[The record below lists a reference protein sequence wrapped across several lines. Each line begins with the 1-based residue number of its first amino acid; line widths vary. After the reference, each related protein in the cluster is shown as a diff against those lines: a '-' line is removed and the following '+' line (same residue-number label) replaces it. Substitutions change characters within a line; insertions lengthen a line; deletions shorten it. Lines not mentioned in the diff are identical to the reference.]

1 MDDYLDQYFSSSS
14 WSDVN
19 VNERSSWVHC
29 EPDQPNA
36 LLPSSIGIYQD
47 DKTSSPVR
55 MISSNHTMGCL
66 AALDSIP
73 SGESGCGVEHG
84 LLSGEGEPQMDGQ
97 NCSSNST
104 KEMLNGS
111 LAFANVEL
119 QFNTAVHSSG
129 SLSLGSPKDLSVV
142 GDLTPSLSFNER
154 GHVICNEGE
163 SSEFRRSLTGLET
176 LSPIPKLW
184 HPQPY
189 DGVSSLPT
197 LIGQTRMESS
207 CLQGENGTV
216 NNDGNINRFVEIDK
230 ILQPENLSASI
241 SAKLHGARKHHLLF
255 MKVNATGLW
264 RTHELDSLAL
274 PSVLEKQ
281 SQHCLKWTLNFEFSF
296 VAYVTYQGKQ
306 DMQNSLYSSFPAEHQ
321 ITKTMIGLPSLLQ
334 SASPTPNN
342 GCNGIGKPRVRARR
356 GQATDPHSIAER
368 LRREKIAERMK
379 NLQELVP
386 NSNKTDK
393 ASMLDEII
401 EYVKFLQL
409 QVKVL
414 SMSRLGAA
422 GAVVPL
428 ITDCQ
433 AEGSNGLSLSPLAGQ
448 GVDFSAS
455 PDQVVFEQEVV
466 KLMESN
472 VTTAM
477 QYLQSKGLCL
487 MPIALANAISNGK
500 ASSSSS
506 SSSGPASEERK
517 KFGFTKGLVNNDIVH
532 NTCTSNGLVQN
543 SNCSSSSSSSSGSL
557 PGVGIHYLSSDGHF
571 MIGKLSGGLLANG
584 CNGSFKQEE
593 MNTLCTAK

>member
-36 LLPSSIGIYQD
+36 LLPSSIGVYQD

-66 AALDSIP
+66 AAQDRIP
-73 SGESGCGVEHG
+73 SGESGCGVELG

-197 LIGQTRMESS
+197 LMGQTRMEIS

-241 SAKLHGARKHHLLF
+241 SAK
-255 MKVNATGLW
+255 
-264 RTHELDSLAL
+264 
-274 PSVLEKQ
+274 
-281 SQHCLKWTLNFEFSF
+281 
-296 VAYVTYQGKQ
+296 GKQ
-306 DMQNSLYSSFPAEHQ
+306 DMKNSLYSSFPAEHQ

-472 VTTAM
+472 VTMAM